1 MSENANTNKGLQK
14 IPLCTY
20 KRILHCDCICQSTLH
35 KWRLLGKREYNI
47 TKRTVKQKMLLM
59 MIVYRYSI
67 FTLHLNFF
75 NSSRHTY
82 FLSLRKINLTNHR
95 YIEL

>member
-35 KWRLLGKREYNI
+35 KWRLLERREYNI
-47 TKRTVKQKMLLM
+47 TKRTVKQKLILM
-59 MIVYRYSI
+59 MIVYLYSI

>member
-35 KWRLLGKREYNI
+35 KWRLLGRRKYNI
-47 TKRTVKQKMLLM
+47 TKRTVSKKN
-59 MIVYRYSI
+59 SI
-67 FTLHLNFF
+67 DND
-75 NSSRHTY
+75 S
-82 FLSLRKINLTNHR
+82 LSLFNI
-95 YIEL
+95 YITSQFFQ